1 MLNETKKLYEQ
12 KDHFSKEQIKE
23 HSILFILLNYPNA
36 TKSKLNELSGLTFS
50 SDNYNN
56 LKNVLIKLITSNMD
70 KDQIK
75 IEIKKN
81 FENLV
86 KEIEKSST
94 LHTIIANK
102 ENNER
107 AELFAELL
115 SDLKEMNHLKKIEFL
130 ESKVAKNLDE
140 ASYSELM
147 KLKTQLNRD

>member
-1 MLNETKKLYEQ
+1 MSIELKFLTEQFSILSYIKLVHQADYIE
-12 KDHFSKEQIKE
+12 KIFSKIPTEGLVSVKKE
-23 HSILFILLNYPNA
+23 PYADTFLCSNSKNAILR
-36 TKSKLNELSGLTFS
+36 SCGSGLIA
-50 SDNYNN
+50 SD
-56 LKNVLIKLITSNMD
+56 K
-70 KDQIK
+70 
-75 IEIKKN
+75 
-81 FENLV
+81 
-86 KEIEKSST
+86 
-94 LHTIIANK
+94 IIANK